1 MKETILGCV
10 SVGFLGL
17 GFVFAERP
25 FLSIICFLIFV
36 LLGMVCISL
45 EDKKRGR
52 CFANEL

>member
-25 FLSIICFLIFV
+25 ILSIICFLLFV
-36 LLGMVCISL
+36 LLGLVCISL
-45 EDKKRGR
+45 EDEKERKMFRK
-52 CFANEL
+52 